1 MKNENLNNAIHAA
14 MSTSGAT
21 AEQTETLKA
30 ATLSD
35 LVAAL
40 NEDATILPY
49 VQQRAA
55 EQKKEQIRKKAEQFA
70 AEYAEDA
77 IAMFKA
83 FIADPFT
90 TFSVISENTK
100 KGEKSRSFELAERKY
115 QVSFYQVERAFQ
127 LMKSK
132 DTDES
137 GNPLPNKSVTI
148 AADPQ
153 FEIKLRMFLDNLA
166 KNIAGDL
173 GAKAPVLTDKQ
184 AEQKTGDFAQNSRAA
199 LEKQLNAVVSA
210 ILPGEVCPKMIKAD
224 VKFLGLALTRVRYTR
239 VTMANEKGL
248 MNALFAALKV
258 RTEKAAYDFQS
269 KARCH
274 RAKKD

>member
-1 MKNENLNNAIHAA
+1 MKNENILNAIHAT

-21 AEQTETLKA
+21 AEQTEILKA

-40 NEDATILPY
+40 NEDATILSY

-55 EQKKEQIRKKAEQFA
+55 EHKKEEIRKKAEQFA
-70 AEYAEDA
+70 ADYEKDA
-77 IAMFKA
+77 TAMFKA

-90 TFSVISENTK
+90 TFSVVSENTK
-100 KGEKSRSFELAERKY
+100 KGENSRSFELVERKY
-115 QVSFYQVERAFQ
+115 QVGFYQVERAYQ

-132 DTDES
+132 ESDEN
-137 GNPLPNKSVTI
+137 GNPLPNKAATI
-148 AADPQ
+148 AVDKQ

-173 GAKAPVLTDKQ
+173 GTKAPVLTDKQ
-184 AEQKTGDFAQNSRAA
+184 AEQKTGDFALNSRSA

-210 ILPGEVCPKMIKAD
+210 ILPEEVCPKMIKAD
-224 VKFLGLALTRVRYTR
+224 VKFIGLALTRVRYTQ

-248 MNALFAALKV
+248 MNTLFAALKV
-258 RTEKAAYDFQS
+258 RTEKAAYKFQS
-269 KARCH
+269 KAACH